1 MLHFPFVAGRLEG
14 DLIEAERNR
23 LKRANQAYGVSI
35 GTSGIMPT
43 PPVKAS
49 ENKTGQALSAIG
61 GNIPISITDPAHQT
75 QDLNTIRRDTNNTNT
90 SLPGLPDLEHVLRDQ
105 YKTQAALQAAQ
116 ATMAGLAGDIAT
128 NLYDNA
134 NTQTERDLWAEGGQG
149 RALLHAIG
157 GGILGGVN
165 GWEGAIK
172 AALGGATTTL
182 LSPAIAKLV
191 DGMLKGTKYEGTEEG
206 AALAKLVG
214 ASLAAGVGG
223 VVGGGEG
230 AAYGAANY
238 QNNYLTHEQ
247 LDKATKLAQELASC
261 QGLFSGCS
269 EEQKQTLK
277 NQISDLVKL
286 SKDQTDALIK
296 ECSGGVASDACKE
309 KLNDLRDFEAAK
321 RAIVGQALNYG
332 LGTLV
337 SDPSP
342 SNPFYYDVT
351 YGDTSI
357 DGLLAKNYAAVL
369 NGTVTPEQARI
380 NTLKDVLQQNKMLPR
395 SNWSSTHSGL
405 SAASQVVL
413 RVAVVFWRGSEPFL
427 L

>member
-116 ATMAGLAGDIAT
+116 ATMAGLVGDIAT
-128 NLYDNA
+128 NLYDYDNA
-134 NTQTERDLWAEGGQG
+134 KTQAERDLWAEGGQG

-172 AALGGATTTL
+172 GALGGEATAL
-182 LSPAIAKLV
+182 MAPAIANLV
-191 DGMLKGTKYEGTEEG
+191 KGMLKDST
-206 AALAKLVG
+206 L
-214 ASLAAGVGG
+214 SLI
-223 VVGGGEG
+223 
-230 AAYGAANY
+230 
-238 QNNYLTHEQ
+238 H
-247 LDKATKLAQELASC
+247 
-261 QGLFSGCS
+261 
-269 EEQKQTLK
+269 
-277 NQISDLVKL
+277 I
-286 SKDQTDALIK
+286 
-296 ECSGGVASDACKE
+296 
-309 KLNDLRDFEAAK
+309 
-321 RAIVGQALNYG
+321 
-332 LGTLV
+332 
-337 SDPSP
+337 
-342 SNPFYYDVT
+342 
-351 YGDTSI
+351 
-357 DGLLAKNYAAVL
+357 
-369 NGTVTPEQARI
+369 
-380 NTLKDVLQQNKMLPR
+380 
-395 SNWSSTHSGL
+395 
-405 SAASQVVL
+405 
-413 RVAVVFWRGSEPFL
+413 
-427 L
+427 